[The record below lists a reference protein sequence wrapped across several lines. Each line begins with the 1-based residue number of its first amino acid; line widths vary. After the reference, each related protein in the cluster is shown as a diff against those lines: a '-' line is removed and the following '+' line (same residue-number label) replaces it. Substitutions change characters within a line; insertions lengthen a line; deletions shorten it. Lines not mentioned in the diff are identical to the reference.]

1 VRAQDT
7 FFQQLQQILIGIF
20 KAMLALLRHK
30 KFGEIERSRFL
41 QERIAPRMVRL
52 RAWLRARNVPQAEE
66 RIQANAFFAATI
78 AGDALAHMD
87 ENYSQDYF
95 IERVEH
101 MTEQSLF
108 PSVYPR
114 LSLGPGQR
122 FASRGGYVLGFAQDG
137 ERRMTPLSD
146 WIVP

>member
-1 VRAQDT
+1 MA
-7 FFQQLQQILIGIF
+7 
-20 KAMLALLRHK
+20 
-30 KFGEIERSRFL
+30 
-41 QERIAPRMVRL
+41 RMG
-52 RAWLRARNVPQAEE
+52 AWLRARNVPPADE
-66 RIQANAFFAATI
+66 RIQANTYFAATI

-87 ENYSQDYF
+87 ENFSRDYF

-122 FASRGGYVLGFAQDG
+122 FASRGLMWRIRAGRRTQDRSA
-137 ERRMTPLSD
+137 ERMDRSVVKVK
-146 WIVP
+146 IA